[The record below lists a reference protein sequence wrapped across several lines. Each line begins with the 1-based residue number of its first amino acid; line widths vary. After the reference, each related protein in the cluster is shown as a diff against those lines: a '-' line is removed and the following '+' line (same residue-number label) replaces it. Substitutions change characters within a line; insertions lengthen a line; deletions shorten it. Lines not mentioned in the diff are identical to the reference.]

1 MGHVERSQRQIQRDI
16 QLSMILQKKKKTF
29 DNYLLSMSA
38 DCRYLGITRNKS
50 TFKECS
56 GFFSASFLIRTD
68 LQGTVNI
75 LQTESSS

>member
-16 QLSMILQKKKKTF
+16 QLSMILQKKKTF

-38 DCRYLGITRNKS
+38 DCRYLGIARNKS
-50 TFKECS
+50 TFKEYS